1 MEVRLNPNFP
11 AQVHFQFLYLML
23 PLIVYK
29 NYKADD
35 EITLALE
42 IC

>member
-1 MEVRLNPNFP
+1 MEVRLKPNFLVL
-11 AQVHFQFLYLML
+11 VHFHFLYLML

-29 NYKADD
+29 NCKAHD

-42 IC
+42 IR